1 MGAGE
6 EYLLNV
12 SLFPEHGIATA
23 FELPV
28 GVGISP
34 LNCAVCLLVHRIHML
49 VLGVCVVVL
58 GFSALVEG
66 RDELDTAF
74 VQSQRM
80 AEDLN
85 GIVRSAKGQV
95 L

>member
-1 MGAGE
+1 
-6 EYLLNV
+6 
-12 SLFPEHGIATA
+12 
-23 FELPV
+23 
-28 GVGISP
+28 
-34 LNCAVCLLVHRIHML
+34 ML

-80 AEDLN
+80 AEDLD